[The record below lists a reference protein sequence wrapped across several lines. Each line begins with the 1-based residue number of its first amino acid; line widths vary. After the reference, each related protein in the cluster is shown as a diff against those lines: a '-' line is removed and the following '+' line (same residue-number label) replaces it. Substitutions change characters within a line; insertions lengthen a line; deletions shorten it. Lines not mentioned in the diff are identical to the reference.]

1 MITVLD
7 CNNFWSPSGGGVR
20 RYHLEKLNYFSH
32 RSDVMYIFMMQ
43 DSSTYTEAINDTTII
58 EHVKAFKVPG
68 NWEYRFLTKSKPIT
82 TIINKYKP
90 DTIEVGSPYVMPT
103 LVRRAI
109 KRSHHN
115 DISTVGFW
123 HADFPVTYVKRFFSK
138 YNKTLAQIMESVAWA
153 FARYTYHSM
162 SMLFSSSTIVIK
174 RMKQNRLQNI
184 VHLPLGV
191 DLELFNPVK
200 RDSALR
206 EQFQDGESQR
216 KIIFFPHRFSDEKG
230 LKVILEAYK
239 IACKQLPITPA
250 LVFAGTGPDLNIVE
264 EHVQQYPHIHYVG
277 FIRST
282 DTMAQWHASNDIGVA
297 LSSGETFGLSI
308 VESLASGVPLI
319 AVRDGA
325 ALEHAERSQA
335 GIIVEPYNV
344 KEVAD
349 AIISIVEHANI
360 QKLKIN
366 ARSYAESLSWD
377 TCFSKQIAFYT
388 QAIKKSSHEKV

>member
-1 MITVLD
+1 MTTILD

-20 RYHLEKLNYFSH
+20 RYHLEKLAYFTN
-32 RSDVMYIFMMQ
+32 RSDIMYIFMMQ
-43 DSSTYTEAINDTTII
+43 DSSTYTEVINETTVI
-58 EHVKAFKVPG
+58 EHVRAFKVPG
-68 NWEYRFLTKSKPIT
+68 NWEYRFLTRSKPIT
-82 TIINKYKP
+82 AIINKYRP
-90 DTIEVGSPYVMPT
+90 DTIEVGSPYLMPT
-103 LVRRAI
+103 LVKRAL
-109 KRSHHN
+109 KNSSHS
-115 DISTVGFW
+115 DSAIVGFW

-138 YNKTLAQIMESVAWA
+138 YNNTLAHVMELLAWA
-153 FARYTYHSM
+153 FARYTYRSM
-162 SMLFSSSTIVIK
+162 SMLFSSSTIVID
-174 RMKQNRLQNI
+174 RMKDHRLQNI

-191 DLELFNPVK
+191 DLELFNPIK
-200 RDSALR
+200 RDSSLR
-206 EQFQDGESQR
+206 EQFQDGESDR
-216 KIIFFPHRFSDEKG
+216 HIIFFPHRFSDEKG
-230 LKVILEAYK
+230 LKIILEAYK
-239 IACKQLPITPA
+239 LACKQLDTEPA

-335 GIIVEPYNV
+335 GFIVEPYNAQ
-344 KEVAD
+344 EVAD
-349 AIISIVEHANI
+349 AIISVVKHDNI
-360 QKLKIN
+360 QKLKQN

-377 TCFSKQIAFYT
+377 SCFSKQVEFYT
-388 QAIKKSSHEKV
+388 QAIKMSSHEKV